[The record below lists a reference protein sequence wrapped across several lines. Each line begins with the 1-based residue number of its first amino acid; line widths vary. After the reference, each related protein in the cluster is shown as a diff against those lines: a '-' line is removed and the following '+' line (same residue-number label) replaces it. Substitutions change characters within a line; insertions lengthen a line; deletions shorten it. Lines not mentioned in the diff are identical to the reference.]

1 MKIIHFSDIH
11 IGYKDK
17 EYSKKYS
24 VADDRF
30 SLIIDNLQVKLG
42 ELNKLAQNEYVII
55 ITGDLVNQAGN
66 IDDDGGYQNYKI
78 LKDKL
83 TKLNNN

>member
-17 EYSKKYS
+17 EYSNKYS

-30 SLIIDNLQVKLG
+30 SLIIDNLQVKLQ
-42 ELNKLAQNEYVII
+42 ELNKLEPNEYVII
-55 ITGDLVNQAGN
+55 ITGERYSQDFEMFLERTLEIHYGF
-66 IDDDGGYQNYKI
+66 I
-78 LKDKL
+78 
-83 TKLNNN
+83 